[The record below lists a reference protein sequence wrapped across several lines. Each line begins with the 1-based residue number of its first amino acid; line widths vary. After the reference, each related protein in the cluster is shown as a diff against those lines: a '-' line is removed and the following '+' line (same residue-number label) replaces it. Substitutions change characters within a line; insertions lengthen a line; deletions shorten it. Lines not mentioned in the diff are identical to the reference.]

1 MPKASFHHAHLMSR
15 HLDAALGFY
24 RDFLGAEVVADVD
37 LAGARNV
44 LVQLGGGRLNFYDQA
59 PNHRG
64 PINHLGINVVDLP
77 AVVAR
82 LEAGGV
88 AVPRGIKVAE
98 QFRYAMVTGPDGVLL
113 ELFEFEGDRTPEPLR
128 SYFDVT

>member
-1 MPKASFHHAHLMSR
+1 MSR